1 MSAPSDP
8 GERSAPA
15 WLHDGRSALRHDVVV
30 AIDGDRLTIA
40 GFDAVPLSALRRL
53 DGAGLLYGHKDLPG
67 WRLGFDIEPPAPI
80 LWRLPAATHYGGL
93 IDRIGLWRAAVV
105 LLALSAVI
113 LIAAIQ
119 GFGLI
124 ARAIPYSWEQKLGDA
139 ISGDFGEYACRA
151 PAGQAALDGLARR
164 LSPRSRP
171 IRVGVVDIPMV
182 NAVALPGGRILIFR
196 GLIDEARSP
205 DEVAGVLAH
214 EIGHVEHRHVL
225 VALLR
230 RFGIGLLIGSGG
242 TAAEYGQALID
253 SRYSR
258 AAESEADDYSI
269 AHLRSAGISPAATAK
284 LFERLGKEEA
294 GLPGVFAY
302 VASHPPSAERRR
314 RFDAAA
320 RNMARASPALD
331 PGGWAAV
338 RAMCGEAKPKKQL
351 SLRFQGRP
359 L

>member
-8 GERSAPA
+8 NDRHAPA
-15 WLHDGRSALRHDVVV
+15 WLHDGQSAQRHETAV
-30 AIDGDRLTIA
+30 AVEGELLTIS
-40 GFDAVPLSALRRL
+40 GFAPVPLASLRRL
-53 DGAGLLYGHKDLPG
+53 DGAGLLYGHKDIAG
-67 WRLGFDIEPPAPI
+67 WRLGFDVAPPAAI
-80 LWRLPAATHYGGL
+80 LWRLPAAAQYGGL
-93 IDRIGLWRAAVV
+93 IDRIGLWRAAAV
-105 LLALSAVI
+105 LIVLSGLALVAAV
-113 LIAAIQ
+113 Q

-139 ISGDFGEYACRA
+139 ISGDFGEHACRA
-151 PAGQAALDGLARR
+151 SAGQQALDGLARR
-164 LSPRSRP
+164 LSPASQP
-171 IRVGVVDIPMV
+171 IRIGVVDIPVV

-225 VALLR
+225 VALFR

-242 TAAEYGQALID
+242 TAADYGQALID

-269 AHLRSAGISPAATAK
+269 AQLRVAGISPAATAA
-284 LFERLGKEEA
+284 LFRRLGKDEA

-302 VASHPPSAERRR
+302 MASHPPSADRQR
-314 RFDAAA
+314 RFDMAAKAMAGA
-320 RNMARASPALD
+320 RPALD
-331 PGGWAAV
+331 PAQWAAV
-338 RAMCGEAKPKKQL
+338 RAMCGKAKPKGDFPF
-351 SLRFQGRP
+351 RF
-359 L
+359 